1 MCHLDEVY
9 NNDAH
14 IKYIAHKLLS
24 VVLDVE
30 IVHGW
35 ITAAMT
41 PVVTTVKRAAWQWA
55 SIDNVARVF
64 YNDISHTVT
73 HKRHSYYFT
82 RIFMPRHSP
91 QVTGRRLDVCLAQII
106 KSHITH
112 QHF

>member
-1 MCHLDEVY
+1 MCQLDEVY

-64 YNDISHTVT
+64 YNDISHTNDTATILHVFSCLDT
-73 HKRHSYYFT
+73 LHK
-82 RIFMPRHSP
+82 
-91 QVTGRRLDVCLAQII
+91 
-106 KSHITH
+106 
-112 QHF
+112 